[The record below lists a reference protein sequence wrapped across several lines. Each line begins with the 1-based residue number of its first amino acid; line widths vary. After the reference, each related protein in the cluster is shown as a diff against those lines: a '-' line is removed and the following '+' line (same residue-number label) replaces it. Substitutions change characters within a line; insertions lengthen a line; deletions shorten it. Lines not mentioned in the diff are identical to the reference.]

1 MDTRERKALI
11 NSGFVELGVA
21 EQCALLGLPRSTF
34 YYRPVPAS
42 QQDLAAM
49 RALDELYQEDPTRG
63 TRRMSNELQKQGF
76 DIGRDRTRRL
86 MQRMRM
92 KTIYCR
98 PRTTVCDP
106 AKYKFP
112 YLLRNLEINRPNQV
126 WALDISYIPMERGY
140 MFLLV
145 IIDWHSR
152 AVVGWSLSNTME
164 ASWVVETLDF
174 AIQRHGKPEIIN
186 SDQGS
191 QFASDEYVAFVKGQG
206 IQISMDGKGRAI
218 DNVIVERFFRTI
230 KYDKLYLESLE
241 TGADVQRACNEFI
254 QYYNHKRDHSS
265 IGNQPPMVFY
275 KLAA

>member
-11 NSGFVELGVA
+11 DSSFVDLGVT
-21 EQCALLGLPRSTF
+21 EQCSLLSLPRSTF
-34 YYRPVPAS
+34 CYRPVAAFE
-42 QQDLAAM
+42 QDLAAM
-49 RALDELYQEDPTRG
+49 RTLDELYQEDPARG
-63 TRRMSNELQKQGF
+63 TRRMSHELQKLGF

-112 YLLRNLEINRPNQV
+112 YLLRNLKINRPNQV
-126 WALDISYIPMERGY
+126 WVLDISYIPMDRGY
-140 MFLLV
+140 MFLQV

-164 ASWVVETLDF
+164 ALWVVETLDF

-191 QFASDEYVAFVKGQG
+191 QFTSDEYVAFVKSQG

-218 DNVIVERFFRTI
+218 DNVIVVQFFRTI

-241 TGADVQRACNEFI
+241 TGADVQRSCHEFI
-254 QYYNHKRDHSS
+254 QYYNHKRDYSS

>member
-11 NSGFVELGVA
+11 DSSFVEIGVT
-21 EQCALLGLPRSTF
+21 EQCNLLGLPRSTF
-34 YYRPVPAS
+34 YYRPVSAS

-92 KTIYCR
+92 NTIYCR

-112 YLLRNLEINRPNQV
+112 YLLRNLKINRPNQV

-145 IIDWHSR
+145 IIDWHSQ

-191 QFASDEYVAFVKGQG
+191 QFTSDEYIAFVKGQG

-241 TGADVQRACNEFI
+241 TGADVQRACHEFI

-265 IGNQPPMVFY
+265 IGNRPPMVFY